1 MDDYLDEED
10 NYLDEE
16 VDPSVLE
23 RLPWYETPLDPSKN
37 CIRLLTLHP
46 GKEDDGLV
54 CGLFVVSLDEK
65 PEYETL
71 SYVWGEPGR
80 TRAITVAGTRF
91 DATVNL
97 ADFLQCLRL
106 PNAART
112 LWADAVCIDQQS
124 VREKSHQIGLMARIY
139 RQAAKANV
147 WFGPM
152 GPTWQEAIEVE
163 GDEHRPYVP
172 TSRMTPPMWARAERH
187 ACGFRSHFVSLGG
200 RMVSRS
206 ELPPDPEGQPPE
218 ELLFETLGVL
228 DEIAQGKHLYE
239 FPLLCLDGGRVVM
252 NRRWPLILDC
262 VRFLLTRPWWYRVW
276 TLQEV
281 RVAPR
286 PPPLPLS
293 FKSCPRVSRLC
304 VFD

>member
-1 MDDYLDEED
+1 MDDYLD
-10 NYLDEE
+10 DEF
-16 VDPSVLE
+16 DPSVLE
-23 RLPWYETPLDPSKN
+23 RLPWYETPLNPSKN
-37 CIRLLTLHP
+37 CIRLLNLHP
-46 GKEDDGLV
+46 GKGDDVLV
-54 CGLFVVSLDEK
+54 CDLFVVSLDDK

-106 PNAART
+106 PNASRT
-112 LWADAVCIDQQS
+112 VWADAICIDQQS
-124 VREKSHQIGLMARIY
+124 VQEKSHQIGLMARVY
-139 RQAAKANV
+139 RQAAQANV

-152 GPTWQEAIEVE
+152 GPAWQDDIEVQGE
-163 GDEHRPYVP
+163 EPRPYVP
-172 TSRMTPPMWARAERH
+172 TSRMTPLMWEQAELH
-187 ACGFRSHFVSLGG
+187 ACGFRSHFTSIGG

-206 ELPPDPEGQPPE
+206 ELPPDPEDQPPE
-218 ELLFETLGVL
+218 ELLFETLAVL
-228 DEIAQGKHLYE
+228 DKIARGKHLYE
-239 FPLLCLDGGRVVM
+239 FPLLHLDGGRVRM

-281 RVAPR
+281 RIGSSLRFR
-286 PPPLPLS
+286 P
-293 FKSCPRVSRLC
+293 CPRLLPT
-304 VFD
+304 